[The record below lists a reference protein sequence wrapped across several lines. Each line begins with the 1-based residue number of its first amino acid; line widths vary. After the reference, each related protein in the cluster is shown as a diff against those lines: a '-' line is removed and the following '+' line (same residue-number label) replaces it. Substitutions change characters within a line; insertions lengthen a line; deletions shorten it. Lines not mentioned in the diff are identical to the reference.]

1 MPFLLLANKLT
12 RNCSH
17 PSAWPSSSL
26 QRVVDKD
33 GKVISQ
39 LCDDEG
45 NLGHEE
51 FEKAMRKQAN
61 TDRVLVG

>member
-1 MPFLLLANKLT
+1 M
-12 RNCSH
+12 
-17 PSAWPSSSL
+17 
-26 QRVVDKD
+26 DKD

-45 NLGHEE
+45 NLGQEE

-61 TDRVLVG
+61 ADGELVGQTFLHPVIFLPVKA